1 MKKNENKRAVPLV
14 SVFKRR
20 DPAEMFIALMS
31 ISLTV
36 YTLLYLAIGNG
47 RFSDIFFLRN
57 DDLFMDYFNSVR
69 DAAQGPAVYTERNVI
84 YPPLANLIFL
94 AISRFAPQGYNST
107 PFFDR
112 KTWVNYPSAI
122 MLFVLISILCAIAVY
137 TIFRESINRKK
148 LTSILFGAFAVF
160 NASTLYMIER
170 GNILILCLIS
180 IAIFAFTYESESKV
194 AREIGIIA
202 LAVASALKLYPALF
216 MWLFISDKRYKEL
229 ARCLAY
235 FSVLMIIPS
244 FFFGGPSCIITLL
257 KNTFGFSAK
266 KSSGTSAISIIAR
279 YLRKVVPI
287 PTKAISIA
295 AYLWCF
301 VNLLSFMASPF
312 LKEERYKTYVKGV
325 ILILTAPP
333 LTSQYVWS
341 FFLVAVVLL
350 CNAKPRAEK
359 TDMKF
364 LIPIFIPLMY
374 TVFRFNYYLTFNTV
388 LVYSFTALL
397 SGICVWDTVKSFK
410 QLKASK

>member
-1 MKKNENKRAVPLV
+1 MKKNENKHLPSLKELF
-14 SVFKRR
+14 SRR
-20 DPAEMFIALMS
+20 DPAELFIALMS
-31 ISLTV
+31 ISLFV
-36 YTLLYLAIGNG
+36 YVVLYLAIGNG

-122 MLFVLISILCAIAVY
+122 ILFTLISILCAIIVYAV
-137 TIFRESINRKK
+137 FRENLKRRK
-148 LTSILFGAFAVF
+148 LTSIIFGFFAVF

-170 GNILILCLIS
+170 GNVLILCFITL
-180 IAIFAFTYESESKV
+180 AIFAFTYESESRV

-202 LAVASALKLYPALF
+202 LATSAALKLYPALF
-216 MWLFISDKRYKEL
+216 MWLFISDKRYKDL
-229 ARCLAY
+229 AKCLAY

-244 FFFGGPSCIITLL
+244 FFFGGPECIITLL
-257 KNTFGFSAK
+257 KNTLGFSAK
-266 KSSGTSAISIIAR
+266 KSSGTSAVSIIAR
-279 YLRKVVPI
+279 YLHI
-287 PTKAISIA
+287 PSKILSLA

-301 VNLLSFMASPF
+301 INLLSFMASPF
-312 LKEERYKTYVKGV
+312 LGEDRWKSYVKGV

-341 FFLVAVVLL
+341 FFLVAVVIL
-350 CNAKPRAEK
+350 CNAKERAEK
-359 TDMKF
+359 QDMKF
-364 LIPIFIPLMY
+364 LIPIFIPLLY
-374 TVFRFNYYLTFNTV
+374 TVFRANYYLTINTL
-388 LVYSFTALL
+388 LVYSFTAIL
-397 SGICVWDTVKSFK
+397 SVICVLDTVSSLKKLKSNK
-410 QLKASK
+410 

>member
-1 MKKNENKRAVPLV
+1 MKKNENKRLPSLKELF
-14 SVFKRR
+14 SRR
-20 DPAEMFIALMS
+20 DPAELFIALMS
-31 ISLTV
+31 LSLFV
-36 YTLLYLAIGNG
+36 YVALNLAIGNG

-69 DAAQGPAVYTERNVI
+69 DAAQGPEVYTERNVI

-122 MLFVLISILCAIAVY
+122 ILFTLISILCAIVVYAV
-137 TIFRESINRKK
+137 FRENLNRRK
-148 LTSILFGAFAVF
+148 LVSILFGVFAVF

-170 GNILILCLIS
+170 GNVLILCLITL
-180 IAIFAFTYESESKV
+180 AVFAFTYDSESKT

-216 MWLFISDKRYKEL
+216 MWLFISDKRYKDL
-229 ARCLAY
+229 AKCLAY

-244 FFFGGPSCIITLL
+244 FFFGGPECIITLL
-257 KNTFGFSAK
+257 KNTLGFSAK
-266 KSSGTSAISIIAR
+266 KSSGTSAVSIIAR
-279 YLRKVVPI
+279 YLHI
-287 PTKAISIA
+287 PSKFLSLG

-301 VNLLSFMASPF
+301 INLLSFMASPF
-312 LKEERYKTYVKGV
+312 LKEERWKSYVKGV

-341 FFLVAVVLL
+341 FFLIAVVIL
-350 CNAKPRAEK
+350 CNEK
-359 TDMKF
+359 KSADKADMKF
-364 LIPIFIPLMY
+364 LIPIFIPLLY
-374 TVFRFNYYLTFNTV
+374 TVFRANYYLTINTL
-388 LVYSFTALL
+388 LVYSFTAIL
-397 SGICVWDTVKSFK
+397 SAICVWDTVSSLKKLKK
-410 QLKASK
+410 Q